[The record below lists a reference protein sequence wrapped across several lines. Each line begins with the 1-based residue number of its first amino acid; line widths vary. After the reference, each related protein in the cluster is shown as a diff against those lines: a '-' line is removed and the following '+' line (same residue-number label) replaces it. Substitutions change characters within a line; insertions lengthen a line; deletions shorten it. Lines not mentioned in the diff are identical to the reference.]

1 MKNIY
6 FIHYDSP
13 YADKNFME
21 QMNKSDISKKNI
33 FIIDEVHNFINNVY
47 NNLNM
52 DKGKRAINIYNYIKN
67 EKKKNNEIRIIL
79 LSGTPVINNPF
90 ELGLLFN
97 LMRPGIF
104 PDNEK
109 KFNEIYLNNDG
120 TININ
125 TINMF

>member
-1 MKNIY
+1 MK
-6 FIHYDSP
+6 
-13 YADKNFME
+13 
-21 QMNKSDISKKNI
+21 
-33 FIIDEVHNFINNVY
+33 
-47 NNLNM
+47 
-52 DKGKRAINIYNYIKN
+52 
-67 EKKKNNEIRIIL
+67 KKKNNEIRIIL

>member
-67 EKKKNNEIRIIL
+67 EKKK
-79 LSGTPVINNPF
+79 
-90 ELGLLFN
+90 
-97 LMRPGIF
+97 
-104 PDNEK
+104 K
-109 KFNEIYLNNDG
+109 
-120 TININ
+120 
-125 TINMF
+125 